1 MRRIKCLRRLS
12 LLFLL
17 LLLHSVL
24 YSQATSTIQS
34 NLTSIEDYAINIE
47 LNSLQQEMKIESL
60 EEQLK
65 NARASQEALEN
76 SVIEISAQAEEL
88 LNSQKNLE
96 RKCMNLKVALG
107 VSVSLSIISI
117 GTLIMVLNNK

>member
-1 MRRIKCLRRLS
+1 
-12 LLFLL
+12 
-17 LLLHSVL
+17 
-24 YSQATSTIQS
+24 
-34 NLTSIEDYAINIE
+34 
-47 LNSLQQEMKIESL
+47 MKIESL